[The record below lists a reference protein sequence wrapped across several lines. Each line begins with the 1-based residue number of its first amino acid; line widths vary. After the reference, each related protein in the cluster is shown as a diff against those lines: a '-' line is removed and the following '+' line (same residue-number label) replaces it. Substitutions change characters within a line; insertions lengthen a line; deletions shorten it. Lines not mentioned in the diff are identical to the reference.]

1 MPEFMIILDALASLS
16 SLIAAW
22 HASSHSRST
31 WLWSVAAASIN
42 FVLYCKAGVYGHA
55 ALDLWYIAVAILG
68 LGLWKN
74 QHVNRLTLKQKIM
87 LGFII
92 LFTSYVLEFV
102 LIKVNS
108 QAARWDSL
116 SFVTGITAQLCM
128 AFQLI
133 DHWWLWLIHDGMNLI
148 VLSQVKL
155 PFQIVKQTIYLLI
168 AVRGYY
174 RWLAINKAA
183 DHH

>member
-1 MPEFMIILDALASLS
+1 MIILDAVASLS

-31 WLWSVAAASIN
+31 WMWSLVAASIN
-42 FVLYCKAGVYGHA
+42 FVLYFKAGVYGHA
-55 ALDLWYIAVAILG
+55 ALDLWYIAVALLG
-68 LGLWKN
+68 LGLWKK
-74 QHVNRLTLKQKIM
+74 QHINRLTLKQKM
-87 LGFII
+87 I
-92 LFTSYVLEFV
+92 LSFVILLTSYFV
-102 LIKVNS
+102 ESLLIKANS

-116 SFVTGITAQLCM
+116 SVVTGITAQLCM

-148 VLSQVKL
+148 VLNQVKL
-155 PFQIVKQTIYLLI
+155 PFQMVKQAIYLLI
-168 AVRGYY
+168 AIRGYY

-183 DHH
+183 AQN